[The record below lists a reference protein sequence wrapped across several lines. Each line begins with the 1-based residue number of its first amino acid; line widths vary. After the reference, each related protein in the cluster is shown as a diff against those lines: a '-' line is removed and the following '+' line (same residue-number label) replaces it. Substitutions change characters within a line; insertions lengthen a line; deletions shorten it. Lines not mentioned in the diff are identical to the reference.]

1 MASNFSGSM
10 GSGRKTRIERR
21 SRIARSTSFILSSF
35 LAIIIAGMFPPE
47 LSSFGKVLVVMGIIL
62 IVVGLALMGKIPFL
76 GRLPGDIR
84 IQRDG
89 FVFYF
94 PLTSMLI
101 VSAILSLILTLL
113 RR

>member
-1 MASNFSGSM
+1 MFTPEFSSL
-10 GSGRKTRIERR
+10 GRMLV
-21 SRIARSTSFILSSF
+21 IL
-35 LAIIIAGMFPPE
+35 
-47 LSSFGKVLVVMGIIL
+47 GIIL
-62 IVVGLALMGKIPFL
+62 VLVGLALMGKLPFL

-84 IQRDG
+84 IHRDG

-101 VSAILSLILTLL
+101 LSLVLSLILTLL

>member
-1 MASNFSGSM
+1 MEGLSGLGKALVM
-10 GSGRKTRIERR
+10 VG
-21 SRIARSTSFILSSF
+21 IA
-35 LAIIIAGMFPPE
+35 
-47 LSSFGKVLVVMGIIL
+47 LVVL
-62 IVVGLALMGKIPFL
+62 GLALAGKLPFL

-94 PLTSMLI
+94 PLTSMLL
-101 VSAILSLILTLL
+101 VSLVLSLILTLW

>member
-1 MASNFSGSM
+1 
-10 GSGRKTRIERR
+10 
-21 SRIARSTSFILSSF
+21 
-35 LAIIIAGMFPPE
+35 
-47 LSSFGKVLVVMGIIL
+47 
-62 IVVGLALMGKIPFL
+62 L

-113 RR
+113 R

>member
-1 MASNFSGSM
+1 
-10 GSGRKTRIERR
+10 
-21 SRIARSTSFILSSF
+21 
-35 LAIIIAGMFPPE
+35 MFPPE
-47 LSSFGKVLVVMGIIL
+47 LSGFGKILVVLGIVLVL
-62 IVVGLALMGKIPFL
+62 LGLGLMGKLPFL

-84 IQRDG
+84 VHRDG
-89 FVFYF
+89 WVFYF

>member
-1 MASNFSGSM
+1 MFTPEFSG
-10 GSGRKTRIERR
+10 
-21 SRIARSTSFILSSF
+21 
-35 LAIIIAGMFPPE
+35 
-47 LSSFGKVLVVMGIIL
+47 FGKALVIMGIVLVIL
-62 IVVGLALMGKIPFL
+62 GLALMGKLPFL

-94 PLTSMLI
+94 PITSMLL
-101 VSAILSLILTLL
+101 VSAIFSLILTLL

>member
-1 MASNFSGSM
+1 MFAPEFSG
-10 GSGRKTRIERR
+10 
-21 SRIARSTSFILSSF
+21 
-35 LAIIIAGMFPPE
+35 
-47 LSSFGKVLVVMGIIL
+47 FGKALVIMGIIL
-62 IVVGLALMGKIPFL
+62 IVLGLALMGKLPFL

-89 FVFYF
+89 FIFYF
-94 PLTSMLI
+94 PITSMLI

>member
-1 MASNFSGSM
+1 
-10 GSGRKTRIERR
+10 
-21 SRIARSTSFILSSF
+21 
-35 LAIIIAGMFPPE
+35 MFVPE
-47 LSSFGKVLVVMGIIL
+47 LTRLGRVLVVMGIALVIL
-62 IVVGLALMGKIPFL
+62 GLALLGKLPFL

>member
-1 MASNFSGSM
+1 MEGLSGL
-10 GSGRKTRIERR
+10 GR
-21 SRIARSTSFILSSF
+21 
-35 LAIIIAGMFPPE
+35 
-47 LSSFGKVLVVMGIIL
+47 VLVAVGIALVIL
-62 IVVGLALMGKIPFL
+62 GLALSGKLPFL

-94 PLTSMLI
+94 PLTSMLL
-101 VSAILSLILTLL
+101 VSLVISLILSLW

>member
-1 MASNFSGSM
+1 MFTPEFSGF
-10 GSGRKTRIERR
+10 GRLLVLLGI
-21 SRIARSTSFILSSF
+21 FLVIL
-35 LAIIIAGMFPPE
+35 
-47 LSSFGKVLVVMGIIL
+47 
-62 IVVGLALMGKIPFL
+62 GLALMGKLPFL
-76 GRLPGDIR
+76 GKLPGDIR
-84 IQRDG
+84 VQRDG

>member
-1 MASNFSGSM
+1 
-10 GSGRKTRIERR
+10 
-21 SRIARSTSFILSSF
+21 
-35 LAIIIAGMFPPE
+35 
-47 LSSFGKVLVVMGIIL
+47 
-62 IVVGLALMGKIPFL
+62 VGLALMGKMPFL

-101 VSAILSLILTLL
+101 VSALLSLILWIF
-113 RR
+113 RG

>member
-1 MASNFSGSM
+1 MEGLSGLGKALVM
-10 GSGRKTRIERR
+10 VG
-21 SRIARSTSFILSSF
+21 IALVIL
-35 LAIIIAGMFPPE
+35 
-47 LSSFGKVLVVMGIIL
+47 
-62 IVVGLALMGKIPFL
+62 GLALAGKLPFL

-94 PLTSMLI
+94 PLTSMLL
-101 VSAILSLILTLL
+101 VSLILSLILTLW

>member
-1 MASNFSGSM
+1 MFAPEFSGLGRALVIM
-10 GSGRKTRIERR
+10 GI
-21 SRIARSTSFILSSF
+21 
-35 LAIIIAGMFPPE
+35 
-47 LSSFGKVLVVMGIIL
+47 VLVVL
-62 IVVGLALMGKIPFL
+62 GLALMGKLPFL

-84 IQRDG
+84 IHRDG